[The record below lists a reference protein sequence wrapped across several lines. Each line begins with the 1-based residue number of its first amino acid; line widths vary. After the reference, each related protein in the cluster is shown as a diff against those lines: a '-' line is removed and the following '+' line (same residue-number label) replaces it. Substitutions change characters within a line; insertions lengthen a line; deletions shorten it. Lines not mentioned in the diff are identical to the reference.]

1 MKINLFTAF
10 VVIALIMTVVTF
22 YHNWPLGSAR
32 EAKPAINPQASIQPV
47 VNPSK
52 SPVSSKMGIDPL
64 GSQDAIKSEKV
75 RNALNVLNAKT
86 DVVDFRRVD
95 SSQEITQLGK
105 TIIGA
110 KLSPEEA
117 YATSMIIYQI
127 WTKAEDR
134 SVDKADLSLK
144 NEQPF
149 FAMLSSSLIKAKDGL
164 NSSDQEVL
172 SNAKIFL
179 GCKYLEKDD
188 TNEGFKWLQRA
199 GVSGDKALAMHLALK
214 ARRESNQPP

>member
-1 MKINLFTAF
+1 MQ
-10 VVIALIMTVVTF
+10 
-22 YHNWPLGSAR
+22 PLVNQP
-32 EAKPAINPQASIQPV
+32 KNPVRSE
-47 VNPSK
+47 K
-52 SPVSSKMGIDPL
+52 TTDPL
-64 GSQDAIKSEKV
+64 GSLDEIKSEKV
-75 RNALNVLNAKT
+75 RNALNVLNVKT

-199 GVSGDKALAMHLALK
+199 GVSGDKALAMHLVLK